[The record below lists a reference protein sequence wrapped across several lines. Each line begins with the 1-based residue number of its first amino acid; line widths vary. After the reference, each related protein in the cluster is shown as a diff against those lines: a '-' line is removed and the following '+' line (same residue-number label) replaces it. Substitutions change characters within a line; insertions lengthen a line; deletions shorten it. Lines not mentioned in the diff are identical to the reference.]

1 MSIFSRLRKRGA
13 EDDAPAASA
22 PEKQALPLPGVAP
35 PPAPVA
41 ASRSPS
47 PEPNRAPAAPVVPPR
62 SSSKAGVIGSPPSVP
77 APAPVVPPRPGA
89 APPPPRAAVEA
100 PRPKPERV
108 PAPPPPRN
116 VPIAVKEPAAGSLDL
131 AIALALDEPLAATAA
146 GASTA
151 SDQAA
156 LHATFEDLAVEHVA
170 PVRSAMLEV
179 RWGEAQASW
188 LDLAQPALKS
198 LRRMAAEVG
207 HTVLVGALDGFL
219 AAVQKVLEPGQPP
232 GVTGPSRDAL
242 LAAYVPLC
250 TCLPRAFEVD
260 GERDRREPLVVRAL
274 LEQVPGLDTL
284 MIDKMM
290 GAGLGRLAP
299 LYAARADEIAA
310 VTAIPDDIAA
320 ATATRVQAFH
330 RATPAALATVDP
342 AATVR
347 ELAVLVERLRTEH
360 AAFEDAARGW
370 SEADRLSK
378 KRLRWV
384 RQVSF
389 LQITIALVRLGEID
403 LAVRLP
409 KLAFAR
415 RLDELDSIVSRA
427 APIRRADSGSGS
439 GMESGPHPV
448 AA

>member
-1 MSIFSRLRKRGA
+1 MSIFSRLRKRGP
-13 EDDAPAASA
+13 EDDGPSASS
-22 PEKQALPLPGVAP
+22 PEKQAPPLPGLAP
-35 PPAPVA
+35 PPAPPA
-41 ASRSPS
+41 PS
-47 PEPNRAPAAPVVPPR
+47 PRPEVSRAPAQSAPPRGNVQAGVAGVIVPSAPVV
-62 SSSKAGVIGSPPSVP
+62 
-77 APAPVVPPRPGA
+77 APKTAP
-89 APPPPRAAVEA
+89 
-100 PRPKPERV
+100 
-108 PAPPPPRN
+108 PAPPPPRPPVEAPRAKPERAPVAPPPLATR
-116 VPIAVKEPAAGSLDL
+116 VPVAVKEPAAGSLDL
-131 AIALALDEPLAATAA
+131 AIALALDEPLAATA
-146 GASTA
+146 GTSTA
-151 SDQAA
+151 SDEAA

-188 LDLAQPALKS
+188 LDIALPALKS
-198 LRRMAAEVG
+198 LRRMASEVA
-207 HTVLVGALDGFL
+207 HTTMVGALDGFL
-219 AAVQKVLEPGQPP
+219 VAVQKVLEPGQPP
-232 GVTGPSRDAL
+232 ALTGPSRDAL

-250 TCLPRAFEVD
+250 ACLPRAFEVD

-274 LEQVPGLDTL
+274 LEQVAGLDPL

-290 GAGLGRLAP
+290 AAGLGRLAP

-320 ATATRVQAFH
+320 ATAARVQAFH

-347 ELAVLVERLRTEH
+347 ELADLVERLRVEH
-360 AAFEDAARGW
+360 TAFEDAARGW

-403 LAVRLP
+403 VAVRLP

-415 RLDELDSIVSRA
+415 RLDELDAIVGRA
-427 APIRRADSGSGS
+427 APVVRRADSGGSGS
-439 GMESGPHPV
+439 SGLQSGPHPV